1 MGDML
6 FVFPFCKVS
15 YLGRVR
21 VIVISKLFCSA
32 NCVLLT
38 SNSREIINGL
48 SSFPLTGRNMVRAVA
63 MC

>member
-21 VIVISKLFCSA
+21 VIVISKLFYSV
-32 NCVLLT
+32 NGVLLT
-38 SNSREIINGL
+38 SHSREIINGL
-48 SSFPLTGRNMVRAVA
+48 NSFPLTGRNMVRAVA